1 MSLSLSLSSTDGGV
15 LSLSLFETRKGTPR
29 RSKRRLYV
37 NDESSVSRS
46 IEIECARAREEK
58 ERERGAFFGA
68 FCVCRFL
75 VNAERKKKRMS
86 HAELYN

>member
-1 MSLSLSLSSTDGGV
+1 MSLSLSLSLSLEYRRGCS
-15 LSLSLFETRKGTPR
+15 LSLS
-29 RSKRRLYV
+29 SKQGKERHDV
-37 NDESSVSRS
+37 NDESVSRS
-46 IEIECARAREEK
+46 IEIVCARAK
-58 ERERGAFFGA
+58 KKRERGAFFGA